1 MGTIVISVMVI
12 IIALG
17 SLVYFHYHDKKRSR
31 KVE

>member
-17 SLVYFHYHDKKRSR
+17 SLVYFHYHDKK
-31 KVE
+31 KEPEG